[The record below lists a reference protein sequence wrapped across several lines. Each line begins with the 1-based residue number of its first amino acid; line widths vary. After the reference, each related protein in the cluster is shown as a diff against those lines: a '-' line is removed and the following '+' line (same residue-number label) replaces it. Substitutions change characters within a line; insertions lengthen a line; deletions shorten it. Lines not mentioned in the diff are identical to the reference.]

1 MANVTV
7 GKLLNVID
15 VTNTLGEGV
24 QWHALSQCIWW
35 TDIQESCLYSYST
48 KSSQLNKH
56 TMPERVGCFAFIEND
71 PRIIVA
77 FASGIAFYDF
87 SSKSLE
93 WIDKPEEHIKGN
105 RFNDGRVDRQG
116 RFWYGSLVENKE
128 SSEQSAF
135 LYMLNSRGKSI
146 AKETNIEIANGLCWS
161 PDGKTLYHADS
172 PQQKIHQYDFNTA
185 TTELSNKKL
194 FAKTAPGSFPDGST
208 IDSDGYLWNAQ
219 WGGSRVVR
227 YNPQGEID
235 LCIDVPV
242 SQPSCVAFGGPNLD
256 WLMITSARQDL
267 SENELSQQPLA
278 GNLFI
283 YQVNGTTGLEENK
296 FILP

>member
-1 MANVTV
+1 MSNVTI

-35 TDIQESCLYSYST
+35 TDIEECCLYSYST
-48 KSSQLNKH
+48 QSNQLNKH
-56 TMPERVGCFAFIEND
+56 AMPDRVGCFAFIEDD

-77 FASGIAFYDF
+77 FATGIAFYDF
-87 SSKSLE
+87 SSKTLE
-93 WIDKPEEHIKGN
+93 WIDKPEAHIKGN

-116 RFWYGSLVENKE
+116 RFWYGSLIENKE
-128 SSEQSAF
+128 SVDQSAS
-135 LYMLNSRGKSI
+135 LYMLNPQGKSVV
-146 AKETNIEIANGLCWS
+146 KESNIEIANGLCWS
-161 PDGKTLYHADS
+161 PDGKKLYHADS
-172 PQQKIHQYDFNTA
+172 PKQTIHQYDFNTA

-194 FAKTAPGSFPDGST
+194 FAKTKPGSFPDGSAV
-208 IDSDGYLWNAQ
+208 DAEGYLWNAQ

-235 LCIDVPV
+235 LSIQLPV

-256 WLMITSARQDL
+256 WLMITSAREDL
-267 SENELSQQPLA
+267 SEQELLQQPLA

-296 FILP
+296 FILV